1 MVIKTDRNSSLIKG
15 VIDVDNIFYYL
26 SLITVPPV
34 SVVLLGIFL
43 PLSFTCYYLQK
54 KGYTFLSKINTWVF
68 HVAKCIFK
76 FLKTDKSKRS
86 PRFIVFGYIAP
97 VIYTYFLL
105 YVLMIVSVYS
115 LTLFWEFGFTKNI
128 KYVPCNSTADDDS
141 SLDCA
146 KITIQIGDGIGAAI
160 ACLLFSIFLLTIE
173 TRLLL
178 TCSGG
183 KINCRNRF
191 GCNKTFYIFRIVTLI
206 SCQVILPIVSRSLF
220 YAYLFDVNFGVSEDS
235 STDAN
240 DENAITYLAVIVD
253 TLSLGLLMPWC
264 LFMKMESQSSDAVV
278 INDNNPN
285 YQCNNIV
292 TQV

>member
-1 MVIKTDRNSSLIKG
+1 MVIEVDRNSSLIKG
-15 VIDVDNIFYYL
+15 IIAVDNIFYYL
-26 SLITVPPV
+26 SLITVPPLF
-34 SVVLLGIFL
+34 VVLLVIFL
-43 PLSFTCYYLQK
+43 PLTFTCYYFQK
-54 KGYTFLSKINTWVF
+54 KSYTFLRKINTWVF
-68 HVAKCIFK
+68 HVAKYIFK
-76 FLKTDKSKRS
+76 FLKTDKSQRS
-86 PRFIVFGYIAP
+86 PRFIVLGYIAP

-141 SLDCA
+141 SLDYA
-146 KITIQIGDGIGAAI
+146 EVTVDIGDGIGAAI
-160 ACLLFSIFLLTIE
+160 SCLLFSIFLLAIE
-173 TRLLL
+173 TRLVL

-183 KINCRNRF
+183 KINCRNRS

-206 SCQVILPIVSRSLF
+206 SYQVIFPIVSRSLF
-220 YAYLFDVNFGVSEDS
+220 YAYLFGVNFGMSKG
-235 STDAN
+235 AIF
-240 DENAITYLAVIVD
+240 DENGITFLAIIVD

-264 LFMKMESQSSDAVV
+264 LFKKIKSESSDAVF
-278 INDNNPN
+278 INASNPK

>member
-1 MVIKTDRNSSLIKG
+1 MVIEVDRNSSLIKG

-34 SVVLLGIFL
+34 FVVLLVIFL
-43 PLSFTCYYLQK
+43 PLAFTCYYLQK
-54 KGYTFLSKINTWVF
+54 KGYTFLSKVDTWVF
-68 HVAKCIFK
+68 HVAKYIFK

-86 PRFIVFGYIAP
+86 PRFIVCGYIAP

-105 YVLMIVSVYS
+105 YVLVIVSVYS
-115 LTLFWEFGFTKNI
+115 LTLFWEVAFKTNI

-146 KITIQIGDGIGAAI
+146 EITIQIGDGIGAAL
-160 ACLLFSIFLLTIE
+160 ACLLFSIFLLAVE

-206 SCQVILPIVSRSLF
+206 SCQVILPIVSRLLF
-220 YAYLFDVNFGVSEDS
+220 YAFLFDVNFGVSEDEG
-235 STDAN
+235 AAI
-240 DENAITYLAVIVD
+240 DENGITYLAVIVD
-253 TLSLGLLMPWC
+253 TLSIGLLMPWC
-264 LFMKMESQSSDAVV
+264 LFKKINSQSSDAVV